1 MTVKRYEIYYADLS
15 PTIGGE
21 IQKTRPVVVV
31 SKTTMNR
38 YLDTVVVC
46 PLTTTLHPPW
56 RSRIQIR
63 CAGREA
69 EIAVDQIRTIS
80 KKRLNRKIDLLSSD
94 DATKVRAL
102 ITEMYGE

>member
-1 MTVKRYEIYYADLS
+1 MTVKRYEVYYADLS

-31 SKTTMNR
+31 SKSAMNR

-46 PLTTTLHPPW
+46 PLTTTLHRRW

-63 CAGREA
+63 CAGRDA

-80 KKRLNRKIDLLSSD
+80 KQRLRSKIDVLSSK
-94 DATKVRAL
+94 DASKLRDL
-102 ITEMYGE
+102 IIEMYGH